1 MTDRD
6 QNDNASDDRVDRI
19 EGVLERITD
28 RLERVSEH
36 SRVYD
41 ARWWLSDV
49 PSAGC

>member
-6 QNDNASDDRVDRI
+6 QNGNASDDRVDCI

-28 RLERVSEH
+28 RLAQVSEH

-41 ARWWLSDV
+41 ARW
-49 PSAGC
+49 